1 MSCSHIIQKTIEY
14 VENHLQEDLLLE
26 DIAHAAGF
34 SKFHFHRLFQKEVGL
49 SVSEYTRYRRIA
61 NSAHMLLYTDER
73 IIDIAFYYRFETQES
88 FTRSFKKYYQLPPG
102 QYRKVI
108 GKVILQKEGTKL
120 KNEQSLKGW
129 HLSGSHPFNYKMGI
143 DREIFNKGKGSGF
156 LKSVTVQS
164 QGEFATMMQEFKA
177 DKYLNKRIKLSG
189 FLKAKDI
196 DGFCGFW
203 MRVDNVLQDVLQFDN
218 MGDRPIVNDTDWN
231 HYSIVLD
238 VPENSAVISFGVLLS
253 GKGHVWID
261 ELKFMEV
268 DKNTPTT
275 HIDFAGD
282 DLIEEPTNLS
292 FEE

>member
-14 VENHLQEDLLLE
+14 VENHLQEDLSLE

-129 HLSGSHPFNYKMGI
+129 HLSGSHPFNYQMGI

-189 FLKAKDI
+189 FLKAKYI

-203 MRVDNVLQDVLQFDN
+203 MRVDNALQDVLQFDN